1 MNHVDFHHV
10 GSDQQYIH
18 VRLINWGMW
27 NNANGGQTV
36 SPMFRQAK
44 SNAWQWHQ
52 PEHRPTCDM
61 LDALKVERQMRNL
74 ARRERDALVW
84 CYVTRS
90 KPIHACRLLGVSHQ
104 RLYDLVCSARK
115 NIHNLLDNSQ
125 TAGINISIA
134 REYA

>member
-1 MNHVDFHHV
+1 MNHVDYHHV
-10 GSDQQYIH
+10 ESDQQSIH

-27 NNANGGQTV
+27 NNQNGGQTV

-44 SNAWQWHQ
+44 SNAWQWHL
-52 PEHRPTCDM
+52 PEHRPNCDM
-61 LDALKVERQMRNL
+61 LDAWKVEQLMRKL
-74 ARRERDALVW
+74 TRRERDSVVW

-115 NIHNLLDNSQ
+115 NLQKILDTVETSD
-125 TAGINISIA
+125 INIAIA